1 MSTQSISES
10 LKQLQPVLG
19 TTFANIGF
27 SEIERVL
34 QNGHAACK
42 LITDLLVLVEE
53 KDSLPTEPK
62 TDESLHENKL
72 KEGRQKLKA
81 ARSKIATL
89 QTQLNEANE
98 MLQAQLEEKRPNTV
112 LQAHPEDSKESNAI
126 DLAYYRI
133 RDFVSY
139 HLLKYINYILNR
151 KIQWGPFVHIWE
163 ADGEAYQ
170 NMENK
175 GSKLVWNAIEMI
187 HGKRKDWNEKMHK
200 DVYRKVAGLILFWR
214 HRIRRVHDKDTIASM
229 QRNSA
234 SYYFYLSHRIKGV
247 QSEEYRFET
256 DHLKQSVLTLL

>member
-81 ARSKIATL
+81 ERSKIATL
-89 QTQLNEANE
+89 QTQLNKANKTSG
-98 MLQAQLEEKRPNTV
+98 MLQAQLEEKSQTNTV

-151 KIQWGPFVHIWE
+151 KIQWGPFVHI
-163 ADGEAYQ
+163 
-170 NMENK
+170 
-175 GSKLVWNAIEMI
+175 
-187 HGKRKDWNEKMHK
+187 
-200 DVYRKVAGLILFWR
+200 
-214 HRIRRVHDKDTIASM
+214 
-229 QRNSA
+229 
-234 SYYFYLSHRIKGV
+234 
-247 QSEEYRFET
+247 
-256 DHLKQSVLTLL
+256 